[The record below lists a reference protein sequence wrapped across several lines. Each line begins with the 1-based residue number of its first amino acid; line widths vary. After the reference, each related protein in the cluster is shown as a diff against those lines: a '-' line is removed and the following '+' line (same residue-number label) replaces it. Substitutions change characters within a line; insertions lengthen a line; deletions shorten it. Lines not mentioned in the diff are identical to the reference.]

1 MALIREY
8 LPERAYIHELGVTD
22 YETSL
27 GRNLHQD
34 FQKQKNIYILLNSDP
49 HALVGLIL
57 ASAGT
62 QAPHTIQEKP
72 KSGIEQQLYRRLGY
86 FECLVEGY
94 KPLTETKDYYDS
106 PYSLVDVPRL
116 VASLREKFEVK
127 IVEKVD
133 L

>member
-57 ASAGT
+57 ASTHDTG
-62 QAPHTIQEKP
+62 
-72 KSGIEQQLYRRLGY
+72 
-86 FECLVEGY
+86 
-94 KPLTETKDYYDS
+94 ETKVRNRAATLS
-106 PYSLVDVPRL
+106 STWLL
-116 VASLREKFEVK
+116 
-127 IVEKVD
+127 
-133 L
+133 